1 MYLIGDIG
9 NTETKIFL
17 YDQNFKIKKKWNLP
31 SIKISR
37 RYLYSNMR
45 FLISKRSKIKKII
58 FSSVVP
64 KSFFLIKEFLNKE
77 IKKVR
82 VVELKQ
88 INLKNLIKLRVNR
101 KQVGSDRLANAI
113 GIMEKNKN
121 YIVIDFGTATT
132 FDVITNNI
140 YLGGIIAPGVNLS
153 LENLINKA
161 SWIPKIKLNKTS
173 NIIGKNTSDAVKSG
187 FFWGYSGLI
196 DNIIKLIKK
205 NTQKQFRV
213 ILTGGLSHLFK
224 NSLKD
229 KPLIKKDLTINGLKK
244 VILKLKIWKK
254 SYYFVH

>member
-17 YDQNFKIKKKWNLP
+17 FDQNFKIKKKWNLP
-31 SIKISR
+31 SIKISKK
-37 RYLYSNMR
+37 YLYSNMR
-45 FLISKRSKIKKII
+45 FLISQRSKVKKII

-82 VVELKQ
+82 VIELKQ

-113 GIMEKNKN
+113 GIIEKNKN

-161 SWIPKIKLNKTS
+161 SLIPRIKLNKTS

-244 VILKLKIWKK
+244 VILKLKI
-254 SYYFVH
+254 

>member
-17 YDQNFKIKKKWNLP
+17 FDKNFKIKKKWNLP

-45 FLISKRSKIKKII
+45 FLISKRSKVKKII

-82 VVELKQ
+82 VIELKQ

-161 SWIPKIKLNKTS
+161 SLIPRIKLNKTS

-244 VILKLKIWKK
+244 VILKLKI
-254 SYYFVH
+254 

>member
-17 YDQNFKIKKKWNLP
+17 FDQNFKIKKKWTFG
-31 SIKISR
+31 SVRISR

-45 FLISKRSKIKKII
+45 FLISQRSKVKKII

-82 VVELKQ
+82 VIELKQ

-161 SWIPKIKLNKTS
+161 SLIPRIKLNKTS

-224 NSLKD
+224 NSLKG

-244 VILKLKIWKK
+244 VILKLKI
-254 SYYFVH
+254 

>member
-17 YDQNFKIKKKWNLP
+17 FDQNFKIKKKWNLL

-37 RYLYSNMR
+37 KYLYSNMR
-45 FLISKRSKIKKII
+45 FLISQRSKVKKII

-64 KSFFLIKEFLNKE
+64 RSFFLIKEFLNKE

-82 VVELKQ
+82 VIELKQ

-161 SWIPKIKLNKTS
+161 SLIPRIKLNKTS

-244 VILKLKIWKK
+244 VILKLKT
-254 SYYFVH
+254 

>member
-17 YDQNFKIKKKWNLP
+17 FDQNFKIKKKWNLP
-31 SIKISR
+31 SIKISKK
-37 RYLYSNMR
+37 YLYSNMR
-45 FLISKRSKIKKII
+45 FLINKRLKVKKII

-82 VVELKQ
+82 VIELKQ

-161 SWIPKIKLNKTS
+161 SLIPRIKLNKTS

-244 VILKLKIWKK
+244 VILKLKI
-254 SYYFVH
+254 

>member
-1 MYLIGDIG
+1 
-9 NTETKIFL
+9 
-17 YDQNFKIKKKWNLP
+17 
-31 SIKISR
+31 
-37 RYLYSNMR
+37 
-45 FLISKRSKIKKII
+45 
-58 FSSVVP
+58 
-64 KSFFLIKEFLNKE
+64 
-77 IKKVR
+77 
-82 VVELKQ
+82 
-88 INLKNLIKLRVNR
+88 
-101 KQVGSDRLANAI
+101 
-113 GIMEKNKN
+113 MEKNKN

-161 SWIPKIKLNKTS
+161 SLIPRIKLNKTS

-224 NSLKD
+224 NSLKG

-244 VILKLKIWKK
+244 VILKIKI
-254 SYYFVH
+254 

>member
-17 YDQNFKIKKKWNLP
+17 FDQNFKIKKKWNLP
-31 SIKISR
+31 SIKISK

-45 FLISKRSKIKKII
+45 FLISKRSKVKKII

-64 KSFFLIKEFLNKE
+64 RSFFLIKEFLNKE

-82 VVELKQ
+82 VIELKQ

-113 GIMEKNKN
+113 GTMEKNKN

-161 SWIPKIKLNKTS
+161 SLIPRIKLNKTS

-244 VILKLKIWKK
+244 VILKLKI
-254 SYYFVH
+254 

>member
-1 MYLIGDIG
+1 
-9 NTETKIFL
+9 
-17 YDQNFKIKKKWNLP
+17 
-31 SIKISR
+31 
-37 RYLYSNMR
+37 
-45 FLISKRSKIKKII
+45 
-58 FSSVVP
+58 
-64 KSFFLIKEFLNKE
+64 
-77 IKKVR
+77 
-82 VVELKQ
+82 
-88 INLKNLIKLRVNR
+88 
-101 KQVGSDRLANAI
+101 
-113 GIMEKNKN
+113 MEKNKN

-161 SWIPKIKLNKTS
+161 SLIPRIKLNKTS

-205 NTQKQFRV
+205 NNQKQFRV

-224 NSLKD
+224 NSLKG

-244 VILKLKIWKK
+244 VILKLKI
-254 SYYFVH
+254 

>member
-17 YDQNFKIKKKWNLP
+17 FDQNFKIKKKWNLL
-31 SIKISR
+31 SIKISK
-37 RYLYSNMR
+37 RYLYSNMQ
-45 FLISKRSKIKKII
+45 FLISKRSKVKKII

-82 VVELKQ
+82 VIELKQ

-161 SWIPKIKLNKTS
+161 SLIPRIKLNKTS

-224 NSLKD
+224 NSLKG

-244 VILKLKIWKK
+244 VILKLKI
-254 SYYFVH
+254 

>member
-17 YDQNFKIKKKWNLP
+17 FDQNFKIKKKWNLV

-45 FLISKRSKIKKII
+45 FLISKRSKVKKII

-82 VVELKQ
+82 VIELKQ

-161 SWIPKIKLNKTS
+161 SLIPRIKLNKTS

-187 FFWGYSGLI
+187 FFWGY
-196 DNIIKLIKK
+196 
-205 NTQKQFRV
+205 
-213 ILTGGLSHLFK
+213 
-224 NSLKD
+224 
-229 KPLIKKDLTINGLKK
+229 
-244 VILKLKIWKK
+244 
-254 SYYFVH
+254 

>member
-17 YDQNFKIKKKWNLP
+17 FDQNFKIKKKWNLP

-37 RYLYSNMR
+37 KYLYSNMR
-45 FLISKRSKIKKII
+45 FSISQRSKVKKII

-64 KSFFLIKEFLNKE
+64 KSFILIKKFLNKE
-77 IKKVR
+77 IKKVK
-82 VVELKQ
+82 VIELKQ

-161 SWIPKIKLNKTS
+161 SLIPRIKLNKTS

-244 VILKLKIWKK
+244 VILKLKI
-254 SYYFVH
+254 

>member
-9 NTETKIFL
+9 NTETKIVLF
-17 YDQNFKIKKKWNLP
+17 DQNFKIKKKWNFP

-37 RYLYSNMR
+37 RYLYLNMR

-64 KSFFLIKEFLNKE
+64 KSFFLIKEFLKKE

-88 INLKNLIKLRVNR
+88 INLNNLIKLKVNR

-161 SWIPKIKLNKTS
+161 SLIPRIKLNKTS

-224 NSLKD
+224 NSLKG

-244 VILKLKIWKK
+244 VILKLKI
-254 SYYFVH
+254 

>member
-1 MYLIGDIG
+1 
-9 NTETKIFL
+9 
-17 YDQNFKIKKKWNLP
+17 
-31 SIKISR
+31 
-37 RYLYSNMR
+37 MR
-45 FLISKRSKIKKII
+45 FLISKRSKVKKII

-82 VVELKQ
+82 VIELKQ

-161 SWIPKIKLNKTS
+161 SLIPRIKLNKTS

-224 NSLKD
+224 NSLKG

-244 VILKLKIWKK
+244 VILKLKI
-254 SYYFVH
+254 

>member
-17 YDQNFKIKKKWNLP
+17 FDQNFKIKKKWNLP

-45 FLISKRSKIKKII
+45 FLISKRSKVKKII

-82 VVELKQ
+82 VIELKQ

-161 SWIPKIKLNKTS
+161 SLIPRIKLNKTS

-244 VILKLKIWKK
+244 VILKLKI
-254 SYYFVH
+254 

>member
-17 YDQNFKIKKKWNLP
+17 FDQNFKIKKKWNLP
-31 SIKISR
+31 SIKISK

-45 FLISKRSKIKKII
+45 FLINKRLKVKKII

-82 VVELKQ
+82 VIELKQ

-161 SWIPKIKLNKTS
+161 SLIPRIKLNKTS

-244 VILKLKIWKK
+244 VILKLKI
-254 SYYFVH
+254 

>member
-17 YDQNFKIKKKWNLP
+17 FDQNFKIKKKWNLP

-37 RYLYSNMR
+37 KYLYSNMR
-45 FLISKRSKIKKII
+45 FLISQRSKVKKII

-64 KSFFLIKEFLNKE
+64 KSFILIKKFLNKE
-77 IKKVR
+77 IKKVK
-82 VVELKQ
+82 VIELKQ
-88 INLKNLIKLRVNR
+88 INLKNLIKLKVNR

-161 SWIPKIKLNKTS
+161 SLIPRIKLNKTS

-244 VILKLKIWKK
+244 VILKLKI
-254 SYYFVH
+254 

>member
-17 YDQNFKIKKKWNLP
+17 FDQNFKIKKKWNLP

-37 RYLYSNMR
+37 KYLYSNMR
-45 FLISKRSKIKKII
+45 FLISKRSKVKKII

-77 IKKVR
+77 IKKVS
-82 VVELKQ
+82 VIELKQ

-161 SWIPKIKLNKTS
+161 SLIPRIKLNKTS

-244 VILKLKIWKK
+244 VILKLKI
-254 SYYFVH
+254 

>member
-17 YDQNFKIKKKWNLP
+17 FDQNFKIKKKWNL
-31 SIKISR
+31 SSTKISR
-37 RYLYSNMR
+37 KYLYSNMR
-45 FLISKRSKIKKII
+45 FLISQRSKVKKII

-64 KSFFLIKEFLNKE
+64 KSFILIKKFLNKE
-77 IKKVR
+77 IKKVK
-82 VVELKQ
+82 VIELKQ

-132 FDVITNNI
+132 FDVMTNNI

-161 SWIPKIKLNKTS
+161 SLIPRIKLNKTS

-244 VILKLKIWKK
+244 VILKLKT
-254 SYYFVH
+254 

>member
-17 YDQNFKIKKKWNLP
+17 FDQNFKIKKKWNLP
-31 SIKISR
+31 SIKISK
-37 RYLYSNMR
+37 RYLYLNMR
-45 FLISKRSKIKKII
+45 FLISKRSKVKKII

-82 VVELKQ
+82 VIELKQ

-161 SWIPKIKLNKTS
+161 SLIPRIKLNKTS

-224 NSLKD
+224 NSLKG

-244 VILKLKIWKK
+244 VILKLKI
-254 SYYFVH
+254 

>member
-17 YDQNFKIKKKWNLP
+17 FDQNFKIKKKWNLP
-31 SIKISR
+31 SIKISKK
-37 RYLYSNMR
+37 YLYSNMR
-45 FLISKRSKIKKII
+45 FLISQRSKVKKII

-64 KSFFLIKEFLNKE
+64 KSFILIKKFLNKE
-77 IKKVR
+77 IKKVK
-82 VVELKQ
+82 VIELKQ

-161 SWIPKIKLNKTS
+161 SLIPRIKLNKTS

-244 VILKLKIWKK
+244 VILKLKI
-254 SYYFVH
+254 

>member
-17 YDQNFKIKKKWNLP
+17 FDQNFKIKKKWNLL
-31 SIKISR
+31 STKISK

-45 FLISKRSKIKKII
+45 LLISKRSKVKKII

-77 IKKVR
+77 IKKIR
-82 VVELKQ
+82 VIELKQ

-161 SWIPKIKLNKTS
+161 SLIPKIKLNKTS

-224 NSLKD
+224 NSLKG

-244 VILKLKIWKK
+244 VILKLKI
-254 SYYFVH
+254 

>member
-17 YDQNFKIKKKWNLP
+17 FDQNFKIKKKWNLP
-31 SIKISR
+31 SIKISK
-37 RYLYSNMR
+37 RYLYLNMR
-45 FLISKRSKIKKII
+45 FLISKRSKVKKII

-82 VVELKQ
+82 VIELKQ

-161 SWIPKIKLNKTS
+161 SLIPRIKLNKTS

-244 VILKLKIWKK
+244 VILKLKT
-254 SYYFVH
+254 

>member
-17 YDQNFKIKKKWNLP
+17 FDQNFKIKKKWNLP
-31 SIKISR
+31 SIKISK
-37 RYLYSNMR
+37 RYLYLNMR
-45 FLISKRSKIKKII
+45 FLISKRSKVKKII

-82 VVELKQ
+82 VIELKQ
-88 INLKNLIKLRVNR
+88 INLKNLIKLKVNR

-161 SWIPKIKLNKTS
+161 SLIPRIKLNKTS

-244 VILKLKIWKK
+244 VILKIKI
-254 SYYFVH
+254 

>member
-17 YDQNFKIKKKWNLP
+17 FDQNFKIKKKWNLP

-37 RYLYSNMR
+37 RYLYSKMR

-82 VVELKQ
+82 VIELKQ

-161 SWIPKIKLNKTS
+161 SLIPRIKLNKTS

-196 DNIIKLIKK
+196 DNIIKLINK
-205 NTQKQFRV
+205 NTQKQFRI

-224 NSLKD
+224 NSIKG

-244 VILKLKIWKK
+244 VILKLKI
-254 SYYFVH
+254 

>member
-17 YDQNFKIKKKWNLP
+17 FDQNFKIKKKWNLP

-37 RYLYSNMR
+37 KYLYSNMR
-45 FLISKRSKIKKII
+45 FLISQRSKVKKII

-64 KSFFLIKEFLNKE
+64 KSFVLIKEFLNKE
-77 IKKVR
+77 IKKIKVI
-82 VVELKQ
+82 ELKQ
-88 INLKNLIKLRVNR
+88 IDLKNLIKLRVNR

-161 SWIPKIKLNKTS
+161 SLIPRIKLNKTS

-244 VILKLKIWKK
+244 VILKLKI
-254 SYYFVH
+254 

>member
-9 NTETKIFL
+9 NTETKIVLF
-17 YDQNFKIKKKWNLP
+17 DQNFKIKKKWNFP

-37 RYLYSNMR
+37 RYLYLNMR

-64 KSFFLIKEFLNKE
+64 KSFFLIKEFLKKE

-82 VVELKQ
+82 VIELKQ
-88 INLKNLIKLRVNR
+88 INLNNLIKLKVNR

-161 SWIPKIKLNKTS
+161 SLIPRIKLNKTS

-224 NSLKD
+224 NSLKG

-244 VILKLKIWKK
+244 VILKLKI
-254 SYYFVH
+254 

>member
-17 YDQNFKIKKKWNLP
+17 FDQNFKIKKKWNLQ

-45 FLISKRSKIKKII
+45 FLISKRSKVKKII

-82 VVELKQ
+82 VIELKQ

-161 SWIPKIKLNKTS
+161 SLIPRIKLNKTS

-196 DNIIKLIKK
+196 DNIVKLIKK

-244 VILKLKIWKK
+244 VILKLKI
-254 SYYFVH
+254 

>member
-1 MYLIGDIG
+1 MYLIADIG

-17 YDQNFKIKKKWNLP
+17 FDQNFKIKKKWNLP
-31 SIKISR
+31 SIKISK
-37 RYLYSNMR
+37 RYLYLNMR
-45 FLISKRSKIKKII
+45 FLISKRSKVKKII

-77 IKKVR
+77 IKKVK
-82 VVELKQ
+82 VIELKQ

-161 SWIPKIKLNKTS
+161 SLIPRIKLNKTS

-196 DNIIKLIKK
+196 DNIVKLIKK

-244 VILKLKIWKK
+244 VILKLKI
-254 SYYFVH
+254 

>member
-17 YDQNFKIKKKWNLP
+17 FDQNFKIKKKWNLP
-31 SIKISR
+31 SIKISKK
-37 RYLYSNMR
+37 YLYSNMR
-45 FLISKRSKIKKII
+45 FLISQRSKVKKII

-64 KSFFLIKEFLNKE
+64 KSFVLIKEFLNKE
-77 IKKVR
+77 IKKVK
-82 VVELKQ
+82 VIELKQ

-161 SWIPKIKLNKTS
+161 SLIPRIKLNKTS

-244 VILKLKIWKK
+244 VILKLKI
-254 SYYFVH
+254 

>member
-1 MYLIGDIG
+1 MLLGLC
-9 NTETKIFL
+9 K
-17 YDQNFKIKKKWNLP
+17 
-31 SIKISR
+31 
-37 RYLYSNMR
+37 
-45 FLISKRSKIKKII
+45 
-58 FSSVVP
+58 
-64 KSFFLIKEFLNKE
+64 
-77 IKKVR
+77 
-82 VVELKQ
+82 
-88 INLKNLIKLRVNR
+88 
-101 KQVGSDRLANAI
+101 
-113 GIMEKNKN
+113 KNKN

-161 SWIPKIKLNKTS
+161 SLIPRIKLNKTS

-224 NSLKD
+224 NSLKG

-244 VILKLKIWKK
+244 VILKLKI
-254 SYYFVH
+254 

>member
-17 YDQNFKIKKKWNLP
+17 FDQNFKIKKKWNLP

-37 RYLYSNMR
+37 KYLYSNLR
-45 FLISKRSKIKKII
+45 FLISQRSKVKKII

-64 KSFFLIKEFLNKE
+64 KSFILIKKFLNKE
-77 IKKVR
+77 IKKVK
-82 VVELKQ
+82 VIELKQ

-161 SWIPKIKLNKTS
+161 SLIPRIKLNKTS

-244 VILKLKIWKK
+244 VILKLKI
-254 SYYFVH
+254 